1 MSKINLALTT
11 LFTLIYFSLVDT
23 AVGQRNLKDIPNPEP
38 DLEKATFIIPEGFEV
53 NLYASD
59 PQLAKPIHMN
69 FDSKGRLWVASSEV
83 YPQIKPGLPATDKI
97 IVLKDTNGDGQA
109 DQRKVFVD
117 NLLIPTGVVPG
128 DGGVYVANS
137 TDLMHYSD
145 SNGDGVAD
153 RTRTILSGF
162 GTEDTHHLL
171 HTLRWG
177 PDGALYM
184 NQSIYIHSHVET
196 PAGVKRLLGGGIW
209 RFRPESM
216 ELDVYCR
223 GFVNP
228 WGHHFDYWGQS
239 FATDGAFV
247 EGINY
252 VFPGAV
258 FRAAPNEPRFLAG
271 LNPGS
276 PKHCGLEIL
285 SGRHLPNDWR
295 GTMVTNDFRGNR
307 VCRFEVTENGAGFSS
322 NQVSEVIKSSH
333 IAFRPIDVKMG
344 PDGAIYVA
352 DWYNPII
359 QHGEVDFRDERRDH
373 VHGRI
378 WRITAKD
385 RPLLENPNYE
395 QLSVAELIKLLE
407 LPENWVRLH
416 AKLELKTRNSSE
428 VVLAVHNW
436 IDEQD
441 ETSSGYHHNQ
451 LEAMWA
457 LQNVMHIEPGL
468 IESLLSSSD
477 HRVRA
482 AAMRLSNIRRDRLP
496 DHKSYYLA
504 GVKDE
509 NPRVRLEAVRALSE
523 NADLQSVAAL
533 TSVLEQPLDRFLD
546 FATWRALRDTKT
558 TWLPKVQAGEFT
570 FGRNSSH
577 LLFALKS
584 IDNSNVGQT
593 LSKILTE
600 NKEPQSSS
608 FDIAIAIGQ
617 YGDASAVQT
626 ALLWLINNGKLVE
639 PELSKL
645 ATLEILTNSAERKL
659 VPANAM
665 ELAQSYVEL
674 KWDLQLLRATAA
686 WKLKSHYSYV
696 YHSAGKPSDLRVEA
710 ILALGEI
717 KGETSLA
724 LLSEL
729 AKDDD
734 PALRSAG
741 INALSR
747 ISLKKAVDAQIADLT
762 REDTVATDTLP
773 ILLSSQKGRDILLAS
788 LASSQL
794 PADNAKLA
802 VSITRSTGNELAAIV
817 NAFRKAGDISAAG
830 WVLTND
836 LKDALVEEVNKI
848 GDPHLG
854 QKIYRRKSLQC
865 MLCHGIGGSGGKVG
879 PDLISIGASAPTDY
893 LIESLLAPNKKIK
906 ENFHAVQ
913 ILDINGRITTGIIIQ
928 SDDSEIYLRTA
939 KGEVV
944 SILKADIEIQKA
956 SRSLM
961 PDGTVDELT
970 RRELIHLVSFLS
982 RLGKVGDFEIS
993 KERYGRT
1000 WEVLQQSPTA
1010 HRLLNRTGIDSASR
1024 DAEEFQWNKHYATVQ
1039 GSIPTKDLPGISPHT
1054 ADNRFSFLRSN
1065 IVVTQPGEITFKIR
1079 NADGILLW
1087 INGKPTPL
1095 TSGIATIKLSNGTH
1109 RVVIG
1114 IQQSIRKTEDIRIN
1128 AMPAL
1133 ESTLQFQWN

>member
-1 MSKINLALTT
+1 MSKINPALTT
-11 LFTLIYFSLVDT
+11 LFAVIYFSLIDT
-23 AVGQRNLKDIPNPEP
+23 AVGQRNLKDIPNPDP
-38 DLEKATFIIPEGFEV
+38 DLEKATFIIPDGFEV

-69 FDSKGRLWVASSEV
+69 FDSHGQLWVASSEV

-97 IVLKDTNGDGQA
+97 IVLKDTTGDGQA
-109 DQRKVFVD
+109 DQRTVFID

-137 TDLMHYSD
+137 TDLVHYSD

-216 ELDVYCR
+216 ELEVYCR

-228 WGHHFDYWGQS
+228 WGHHFDYWGNS

-285 SGRHLPNDWR
+285 SGRHLPKDWR

-322 NQVSEVIKSSH
+322 NQVTEVIKSSH
-333 IAFRPIDVKMG
+333 VAFRPIDVKMG

-359 QHGEVDFRDERRDH
+359 QHGEVDFRDDRRDH

-378 WRITAKD
+378 WRITAKN
-385 RPLLENPNYE
+385 RPLLENPNFE
-395 QLSVAELIKLLE
+395 QLSVVELVNLLE
-407 LPENWVRLH
+407 VPENWVRLH
-416 AKLELKTRNSSE
+416 AKLELKTRKTSE
-428 VVLAVHNW
+428 VVAAVHHW
-436 IDEQD
+436 IHDQD
-441 ETSSGYHHNQ
+441 KTSTRYTHNL
-451 LEAMWA
+451 LEGMWA
-457 LQNVMHIEPGL
+457 LQNVMHFDPDM

-482 AAMRLSNIRRDRLP
+482 AAMRLSSVRRDKLP
-496 DHKSYYLA
+496 DHKSYYLH

-523 NADLQSVAAL
+523 NADLQSIAAL
-533 TSVLEQPLDRFLD
+533 TTVLEQPLDRFLD
-546 FATWRALRDTKT
+546 FATWRALRDTKA
-558 TWLPKVQAGEFT
+558 TWLPKVQSGEFT

-584 IDNSNVGQT
+584 IDSSNVGQT
-593 LSKILTE
+593 LSTILTE
-600 NKEPQSSS
+600 NKAPQASS

-626 ALLWLINNGKLVE
+626 ALLWLIDKGTLID
-639 PELSKL
+639 PELSKF
-645 ATLEILTNSAERKL
+645 ATLEIITNSASRKL
-659 VPANAM
+659 VPADAS
-665 ELAQSYVEL
+665 EIAQSYVEM

-686 WKLKSHYSYV
+686 WQLKTHYAYV
-696 YHSAGKPSDLRVEA
+696 YTSAAKPSDLRVEA
-710 ILALGEI
+710 IFALGVI
-717 KGETSLA
+717 KGEASLA

-729 AKDDD
+729 VTDDD
-734 PALRSAG
+734 STLRSAG
-741 INALSR
+741 LNALSK
-747 ISLKKAVDAQIADLT
+747 ISLNKAVEAQLADLS
-762 REDTVATDTLP
+762 RDDTVATATLP
-773 ILLSSQKGRDILLAS
+773 TLLSSQKGRDILLAS
-788 LASSQL
+788 LASAQL

-802 VSITRSTGNELAAIV
+802 VSITRSTGSELPAII
-817 NAFRKAGDISAAG
+817 NAFRKAGNVSAAG
-830 WVLTND
+830 WVLTAD
-836 LKDALVEEVNKI
+836 LKDALVEEVSKI

-854 QKIYRRKSLQC
+854 QDIYRRKSLQC

-893 LIESLLAPNKKIK
+893 LIESLLAPNNKIK

-913 ILDINGRITTGIIIQ
+913 ILDVNGRITSGIIIQ
-928 SDDSEIYLRTA
+928 SDDSEIHLRTA
-939 KGEVV
+939 KDEIA
-944 SILKADIEIQKA
+944 SILKADIELQKE

-970 RRELIHLVSFLS
+970 RTELIHLVSFLS
-982 RLGKVGDFEIS
+982 RLGKVGEFEIS

-1000 WEVLQQSPTA
+1000 WEVLQVSPSA
-1010 HRLLNRTGIDSASR
+1010 HRLLNRTGIDSASKE
-1024 DAEEFQWNKHYATVQ
+1024 AEEFQWEKHYATVQ
-1039 GSIPTKDLPGISPHT
+1039 GTVPTKELPAIAPHT
-1054 ADNRFSFLRSN
+1054 ADNLFSFLRSN
-1065 IVVTQPGEITFKIR
+1065 IVVTQPGKITIKIK
-1079 NADGILLW
+1079 NADGILMW

-1095 TSGIATIKLSNGTH
+1095 NSGIATINLSNGTH

-1114 IQQSIRKTEDIRIN
+1114 VQQSIRKTEDIRIN
-1128 AMPAL
+1128 AVPDL
-1133 ESTLQFQWN
+1133 ESPVQFQWN